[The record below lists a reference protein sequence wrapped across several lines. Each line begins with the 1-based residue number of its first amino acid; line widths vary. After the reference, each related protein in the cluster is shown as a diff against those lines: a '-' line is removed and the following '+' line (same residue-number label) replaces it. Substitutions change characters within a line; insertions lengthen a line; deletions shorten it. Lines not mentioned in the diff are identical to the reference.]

1 MEAKVEVVS
10 NARRRFIKR
19 ERIRREM
26 CKALE
31 KGRPGETITMPYEY
45 VEVLTEWIKE
55 LERRVGVLNGNA

>member
-1 MEAKVEVVS
+1 
-10 NARRRFIKR
+10 
-19 ERIRREM
+19 M
-26 CKALE
+26 CKVLE